1 MDYHGQKRHFLH
13 PPLGKDIMPLP
24 SPLTSTRPHPPLKT
38 MAMSP
43 SASNPPIS
51 PSLPRTRL
59 IFPTLELSPP
69 RLSSRLCVVQNLP
82 DQVLIVAGQR
92 LSLANK
98 TRLNSPVTII
108 LSPHLNSIQ
117 CWHIKVCLPLLSL
130 PVKVIAFFDTFTR
143 SSCLFCFFSPCI
155 LSLSLSLI
163 S

>member
-1 MDYHGQKRHFLH
+1 MDYHGRKRHFLH

-38 MAMSP
+38 VAMSP

-69 RLSSRLCVVQNLP
+69 RLSSHLCAVQNLP
-82 DQVLIVAGQR
+82 DQVLIVVAGQR
-92 LSLANK
+92 LSLANR

-108 LSPHLNSIQ
+108 LSPHLSSIQ
-117 CWHIKVCLPLLSL
+117 CWHIKV
-130 PVKVIAFFDTFTR
+130 
-143 SSCLFCFFSPCI
+143 
-155 LSLSLSLI
+155 SLSLFSPFQ
-163 S
+163 